1 MPAVHVGSWQGVS
14 VRRTAPL
21 KGQVLRRVVKWRG
34 PGYDGQDYEATL
46 DINEASVTTSQVAG
60 LPDIHKPVLD
70 IDLPVKVVPS
80 TTKGH
85 FHLYIDKEMSWKKYL
100 KLLDVLVEVGIIEDG
115 YAGAS
120 EQRGFTA
127 VRLPWVKKEEGQ

>member
-1 MPAVHVGSWQGVS
+1 M
-14 VRRTAPL
+14 

-60 LPDIHKPVLD
+60 SPDMHKPVLD

-85 FHLYIDKEMSWKKYL
+85 HHHLYIDKAMTWEQYL
-100 KLLDVLVEVGIIEDG
+100 KLLDVLADVGIIEEG